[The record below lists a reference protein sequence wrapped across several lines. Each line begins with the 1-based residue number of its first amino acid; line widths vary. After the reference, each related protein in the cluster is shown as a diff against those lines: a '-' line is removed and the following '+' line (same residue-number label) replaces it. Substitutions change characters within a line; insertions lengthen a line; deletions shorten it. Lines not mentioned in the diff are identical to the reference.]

1 MTNRTEDQLRLDT
14 LTRNLDKPT
23 NGGGE
28 VVIGVAVAVGL
39 ALLVLLQVLLF
50 APALSAIAGR

>member
-23 NGGGE
+23 AGGE
-28 VVIGVAVAVGL
+28 VAIGVAVAVGL

-50 APALSAIAGR
+50 APALSAFAGR

>member
-1 MTNRTEDQLRLDT
+1 
-14 LTRNLDKPT
+14 LDKPAT
-23 NGGGE
+23 GGGE

-50 APALSAIAGR
+50 APALSAFAGR

>member
-14 LTRNLDKPT
+14 LRRNLDKPAT
-23 NGGGE
+23 GGGE

-50 APALSAIAGR
+50 APALSAFAGR